1 MARNPP
7 LWGLGVSAGFHQS
20 LGEEIPS
27 AGAWECDWSRL
38 RYQKPRSCRGTGW
51 DTLEPLTLHCLLL
64 AGERDS
70 GSCLS
75 VHPSELQPW
84 LIQTHLKGHFLHS
97 PSSLPRSPQSRDS
110 KGGSRVF
117 DQRKRLFCCF
127 GNTRNSLL
135 WLFLSFACWRS
146 STSLGLRTGK
156 WVWMCMFIKYLI
168 TACRLCHYL
177 SIGEGLKAWA
187 GLFYMARILIS
198 LSGLLPSA
206 IPKQFLMPT
215 CLIHSNSRLWSLCPK
230 KRKHFQSKITKVYWS
245 HSYSQWQISKHPSFC
260 LLPFPSSSLHGFF
273 PLKKINFHF

>member
-1 MARNPP
+1 MHGIVAGDGRGEENLKAASYFLLFHGEQSQVSKGNGKRGALLRAFRRHISSAECSGGSARSAGLAMARNPP

-27 AGAWECDWSRL
+27 AGASECDWSRL

-97 PSSLPRSPQSRDS
+97 PSSLPHSPQSRDS

-135 WLFLSFACWRS
+135 
-146 STSLGLRTGK
+146 
-156 WVWMCMFIKYLI
+156 
-168 TACRLCHYL
+168 
-177 SIGEGLKAWA
+177 
-187 GLFYMARILIS
+187 
-198 LSGLLPSA
+198 
-206 IPKQFLMPT
+206 
-215 CLIHSNSRLWSLCPK
+215 
-230 KRKHFQSKITKVYWS
+230 
-245 HSYSQWQISKHPSFC
+245 
-260 LLPFPSSSLHGFF
+260 
-273 PLKKINFHF
+273 

>member
-38 RYQKPRSCRGTGW
+38 RYQKPGTRWSHSLYTASSWLGRGTLG
-51 DTLEPLTLHCLLL
+51 
-64 AGERDS
+64 RV
-70 GSCLS
+70 CLS
-75 VHPSELQPW
+75 IPQS
-84 LIQTHLKGHFLHS
+84 
-97 PSSLPRSPQSRDS
+97 SSLGSSRH
-110 KGGSRVF
+110 
-117 DQRKRLFCCF
+117 
-127 GNTRNSLL
+127 T
-135 WLFLSFACWRS
+135 WRGIS
-146 STSLGLRTGK
+146 STLPLLFPTHPKAGTVKGDPECLIRGKGSFGALVTRGIHCCDSSWVLHVGEAALPLGLGTGK